1 MKVIN
6 KILIL
11 SSLALGILSLNLPAQ
26 NISFNEYAYDLDN
39 NAVQLNVKNVLIG
52 EEETVD
58 VSKTFVQYGIREN
71 NNYVLRFATAVKGS
85 VKKITYTR
93 TAEGKDDFQ
102 KEVTQVYQGILS
114 NGEAVYYNPVTQD
127 VTTDDAYKGLYY
139 WACYTA
145 EYAPDSAEKGLD
157 LTVSATVVDSEEN
170 EVVSNPRTTSLETLL
185 EANKKEYSITG
196 SVLEDTY
203 IESNDKAAKGT
214 DYSKRDSLALNSKYY
229 RVFYKL
235 DVSDILESA
244 DFEST
249 KDTGKFILD
258 IGIAEGASA
267 VNDWAYNLSGAGL
280 KYGEEYTASVPFSSV
295 TWNSVQTNKT
305 YSSMQTDG
313 LTKIFKEDTIKVS
326 KNLSNENDRLQIKL
340 TYDQIKD
347 HICLD
352 AGDYY
357 GYAVFMFNASATVD
371 GATAIK
377 VASLEHA
384 TLAPTLTYVYEK

>member
-1 MKVIN
+1 MKGIN

-11 SSLALGILSLNLPAQ
+11 SALALGALALNLHTQ
-26 NISFNEYAYDLDN
+26 KTSFAEYAYDLDN

-52 EEETVD
+52 ENEATD
-58 VSKTFVQYGIREN
+58 VSRTFVQYGIREN
-71 NNYVLRFATAVKGS
+71 NNYVVRFATAVKGS
-85 VKKITYTR
+85 LEKITYTR
-93 TAEGKDDFQ
+93 TAEGLEDAH

-114 NGEAVYYNPVTQD
+114 NGSAVYYNPETQEA
-127 VTTDDAYKGLYY
+127 TTDEAYKGLYY
-139 WACYTA
+139 WACYTV
-145 EYAPDSAEKGLD
+145 EYGPESKETALD
-157 LTVSATVVDSEEN
+157 LTVSATVVDSEAN
-170 EVVSNPRTTSLETLL
+170 KVISTPRTTSLATLL
-185 EANKKEYSITG
+185 EADKKEYSVAG
-196 SVLEDTY
+196 AVLEDTY
-203 IESNDKAAKGT
+203 IASNSSSAKGT
-214 DYSKRDSLALNSKYY
+214 DYSDRESLALNSKYY

-280 KYGEEYTASVPFSSV
+280 KYGEKYTASVSFSSV